1 MILTTKLSKTLR
13 FNRKNETEFH
23 GEQMKTLVESLSSK
37 LEEFSIAEKN
47 RENDIESM
55 LNTLHQEQNQFN
67 QSFEFILETS
77 DFLRIEQFKE
87 LIERQQQ
94 GYDALMNQ
102 RNTVAFSAYTTN
114 SQFINN
120 YEALMEKRTTVAF
133 SAYTTTQQIITSN
146 TNIKIEKIW
155 TNIGMD
161 MIQVPGYLLLHVKV
175 SITLPQFSV
184 GSDSESLFSCS
195 KFDFEEKLLE
205 KLVRFEHKMQL
216 NEIKLKKWEDT
227 FSSKLD
233 KMEEAIKRTEIF
245 VETMLETQ
253 LQEQSRLNDSF
264 QEIIDLFKFQT
275 KNETKF
281 HEEQINTLL
290 KSLSSKTEEISDAE
304 KNRETALELMQNT
317 LHQDQNRFNKSF
329 DLILEKFRL
338 SSNKSIN
345 ELIAKQQKDYEA
357 IMEKRTIAA
366 FSAYTTKLQTIT
378 RSTNVKFEK
387 VWTNIGN
394 GYNPSTGIF
403 TAPRQGVYH
412 ITAVVMSVGAAQLYL
427 HLKRNNEYTAGSFV
441 TGDGYKTGTF
451 DVVLNLQKGDTISV
465 GCRSS
470 TTVYSDSD
478 KYTTFS
484 GHLIA

>member
-1 MILTTKLSKTLR
+1 MLLLDV
-13 FNRKNETEFH
+13 FF
-23 GEQMKTLVESLSSK
+23 VSLS
-37 LEEFSIAEKN
+37 I
-47 RENDIESM
+47 
-55 LNTLHQEQNQFN
+55 
-67 QSFEFILETS
+67 
-77 DFLRIEQFKE
+77 
-87 LIERQQQ
+87 
-94 GYDALMNQ
+94 
-102 RNTVAFSAYTTN
+102 V
-114 SQFINN
+114 
-120 YEALMEKRTTVAF
+120 
-133 SAYTTTQQIITSN
+133 
-146 TNIKIEKIW
+146 
-155 TNIGMD
+155 
-161 MIQVPGYLLLHVKV
+161 V
-175 SITLPQFSV
+175 SVSSSV

-205 KLVRFEHKMQL
+205 KLVRFEHKLQL
-216 NEIKLKKWEDT
+216 NDIKLKKWEDA
-227 FSSKLD
+227 FSSQLD

-245 VETMLETQ
+245 VETMQENQ
-253 LQEQSRLNDSF
+253 IQEQSRLNDSY
-264 QEIIDLFKFQT
+264 QEIIDRFKFQT

-281 HEEQINTLL
+281 HGEQINTLL
-290 KSLSSKTEEISDAE
+290 KSLSSKLEEVSNAE

-345 ELIAKQQKDYEA
+345 ELIAKQQKDYET
-357 IMEKRTIAA
+357 IMEKRTIVA
-366 FSAYTTKLQTIT
+366 FSAYTTNSQTIT
-378 RSTNVKFEK
+378 SNTNIKFEK
-387 VWTNIGN
+387 IWTNIGN

-412 ITAVVMSVGAAQLYL
+412 ITAVVLSHSALTLYL
-427 HLKRNNEYTAGSFV
+427 HLKHNNEYTAGSFV

-470 TTVYSDSD
+470 YTVYSDSD